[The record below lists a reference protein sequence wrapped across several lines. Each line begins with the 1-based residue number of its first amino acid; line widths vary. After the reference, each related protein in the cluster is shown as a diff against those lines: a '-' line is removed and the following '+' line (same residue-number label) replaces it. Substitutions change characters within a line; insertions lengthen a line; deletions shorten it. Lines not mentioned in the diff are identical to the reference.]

1 MSALGQKR
9 TSQYVRAMSA
19 LPPKADIGTQPRD
32 VRFVPKA
39 DIAAGGLAEHPSAI
53 TDDLVARASGITGV
67 AQRQTAGFQVATV
80 RLEKK
85 ASDWEVATRLPWA
98 QTGPVTIFSD
108 VHPDFVSIRSRK
120 NRSIISCQA
129 RRFCR
134 LAPRGAT

>member
-53 TDDLVARASGITGV
+53 TDDLVARASSITGV
-67 AQRQTAGFQVATV
+67 AQRQASGFQVAAV
-80 RLEKK
+80 RFDKK
-85 ASDWEVATRLPWA
+85 ASNRQIATCLPWA
-98 QTGPVTIFSD
+98 QTGPVTTFYG
-108 VHPDFVSIRSRK
+108 RSGLRIQPPCGLITVIV
-120 NRSIISCQA
+120 RQV
-129 RRFCR
+129 
-134 LAPRGAT
+134 GADD